1 MTNLTPKFCKCHASI
16 DTQSGAVLPVA
27 LILLIVL
34 TFAGL
39 SSAKRATTHDV
50 IAQNLRVNEV
60 AQQSAE
66 AALRHCEAVV
76 IDRVDNAGAK
86 FPNDVVRI
94 GAVEIDA
101 PESAMAL
108 WQQPANW
115 AAASAHLIQAPPV
128 YSANVRAESQGAPP
142 PQCIAEP
149 MTNNR
154 YLITARGHSAD
165 ATFDA
170 NGRLITGAEV
180 WLQSILS
187 PQVPVQSAGGGHA

>member
-1 MTNLTPKFCKCHASI
+1 
-16 DTQSGAVLPVA
+16 VA

-50 IAQNLRVNEV
+50 IAQNLRINEV

-76 IDRVDNAGAK
+76 IDLVDNAGAM
-86 FPNDVVRI
+86 FPADAARVGN
-94 GAVEIDA
+94 AEIA
-101 PESAMAL
+101 TPEHPAAL
-108 WQQPANW
+108 WLQPANW
-115 AAASAHLIQAPPV
+115 AAASARLIQAPPV
-128 YSANVRAESQGAPP
+128 YSVNVRADSQGIPP
-142 PQCIAEP
+142 PQCIAERL
-149 MTNNR
+149 TNNR
-154 YLITARGHSAD
+154 YLVTARGHSAD

-187 PQVPVQSAGGGHA
+187 PQIPVQSPGGGLA

>member
-1 MTNLTPKFCKCHASI
+1 MTYPVPGTRNRLKSRRPQA
-16 DTQSGAVLPVA
+16 GAVLPVA

-50 IAQNLRVNEV
+50 VAQNLRINEI

-76 IDRVDNAGAK
+76 MDLVDNAGK
-86 FPNDVVRI
+86 GFP
-94 GAVEIDA
+94 ADA
-101 PESAMAL
+101 ARVGKVAIATPQSPGAL
-108 WQQPANW
+108 WSQPANW
-115 AAASAHLIQAPPV
+115 SAASANRISAPM
-128 YSANVRAESQGAPP
+128 AFAAEVRVEARGVPP

-149 MTNNR
+149 MANGR
-154 YLITARGHSAD
+154 YLVTARGHSAD
-165 ATFDA
+165 ATFNA

-187 PQVPVQSAGGGHA
+187 PQIPVQSPGGGLA